1 MNELKKLLAKDIFDC
16 LSETERERLNVLRG
30 ELGIDEERY
39 GELKR
44 RVTSEA
50 LHVEIMRA
58 RAKSRRMTL
67 LGRWAAVLILPLTLA
82 AYFFFQGQHVDEL
95 VVEQVVCEAKHFP
108 APERKEPMLILGDGR
123 QINLSRK
130 NEEECVEEN
139 VVNRGKELVYSR
151 QNGADVTEKGRKEQA
166 VFHTVIVPKGGEFS
180 VTLEDGTRVW
190 FNENSQVRYP
200 AFFAESGREIF
211 LEKGEIYLEVEHEK
225 ERPFVVHTEKGDVR
239 VLGTCFDVKTLEN
252 GMIATTLVQGKVE
265 VTREDSRVVLYPNQQ
280 AVVGEGIN
288 VTCVNVEEVIC
299 WKDNQFFFKDVRL
312 EKIMDKLAAWY
323 GFTVFYENPGVK
335 DEKFFVSVDK
345 YADGDKIL
353 KLLEEVSEVRFQ
365 VDGSMVKVFNKK
377 N

>member
-30 ELGIDEERY
+30 ELGLDEERY

-50 LHVEIMRA
+50 LHSEIRRA
-58 RAKSRRMTL
+58 RAKSRRMVL
-67 LGRWAAVLILPLTLA
+67 LGRWAAILILPLTVA
-82 AYFFFQGQHVDEL
+82 AYFFFQGQHEKREQEVL
-95 VVEQVVCEAKHFP
+95 VAGQFP

-123 QINLSRK
+123 EVNLNRGS
-130 NEEECVEEN
+130 EAECVESN

-151 QNGADVTEKGRKEQA
+151 QNETVSEGKSAEGQVEY
-166 VFHTVIVPKGGEFS
+166 HTVVIPKGGEFS

-190 FNENSQVRYP
+190 FNECTRVRYP
-200 AFFAESGREIF
+200 VSFSASGREIF
-211 LEKGEIYLEVEHEK
+211 LEAGEIYLEVAHEA
-225 ERPFVVHTEKGDVR
+225 ERSFVVHTENGDVR
-239 VLGTCFDVKTLEN
+239 VLGTRFDVKTMGD
-252 GMIATTLVQGKVE
+252 GMVATTLVQGKVE
-265 VTREDSRVVLYPNQQ
+265 VKREDASVVLAPNQR
-280 AVVGEGIN
+280 AITGDVI
-288 VTCVNVEEVIC
+288 NVEEVDVEEIIC
-299 WKDNQFFFKDVRL
+299 WKDNQFYFKDVRL
-312 EKIMDKLAAWY
+312 EEIMDKLAAWY

-353 KLLEEVSEVRFQ
+353 ELLEEVSEVRFR
-365 VDGSMVKVFNKK
+365 VDGNTVRVYNK